1 MALTNSKTDREF
13 KKFREAGG
21 DNTKVAVSV
30 EEESLGTVVDVVST
44 TLIYLGEGLF
54 GSLTSEAKW
63 KIKKIDLSSGVRIT
77 NASESFD
84 QIWDNRGS
92 LTYV

>member
-1 MALTNSKTDREF
+1 MKNTVQDREF
-13 KKFREAGG
+13 DKFRSA
-21 DNTKVAVSV
+21 DNDKSKVAVTLEDS
-30 EEESLGTVVDVVST
+30 SSGLIVDQATS

-54 GSLTSEAKW
+54 GALTSEAKW

-77 NASESFD
+77 SSSTDFD
-84 QIWDNRGS
+84 QIWDNRAS